1 MSAKNSCVVFW
12 LNDTE
17 IDTNSSI
24 LRCKKF
30 KKNVVFFSIR
40 GEEGFGMVWTHE
52 LVSRDS
58 NVFKKIPIC
67 YVCNIL
73 CIATAMSSVY
83 GGTYRKLGVY

>member
-1 MSAKNSCVVFW
+1 MSTKIAVFVFC
-12 LNDTE
+12 LHDTE
-17 IDTNSSI
+17 IDTNSSV

-30 KKNVVFFSIR
+30 KKNVGFFSSR